1 MKEDICKLLNIKY
14 PILQGAMAWISD
26 SSLAAAVSNAGGIGI
41 IAGGNAPAEYIREEI
56 KKCKKLTNKPFGL
69 NIMLLSE
76 DAPKLAKIA
85 VEEGVEVITTGAGN
99 PGKYMEMW
107 KEAGIKVIPVVPSV
121 ALAKRMERLGAN
133 AVIAEGCE
141 SGGHIGKLTTMALV
155 PQVVDAVNI
164 PVLAAGGIGD
174 SRGVAAAFMLGASGI
189 QVGTRFLVS
198 NECTIHENYKEAV
211 VKAND
216 IDTVVTGRSTGHP
229 VQVIKNKLARQFMD
243 LESKNASMDELE
255 ALGKGALP
263 KAARDGD
270 IELGSVMAGQI
281 SGLVRKRESVE
292 EIIED
297 LFKDYDKIK
306 NYFN

>member
-56 KKCKKLTNKPFGL
+56 KKCKKLTDKPFGL

-99 PGKYMEMW
+99 PGKYMDMW

-121 ALAKRMERLGAN
+121 ALAKRMERLGAD
-133 AVIAEGCE
+133 AIIAEGCE

-155 PQVVDAVNI
+155 PQIVDAVNI
-164 PVLAAGGIGD
+164 PVLAAGGIAD
-174 SRGVAAAFMLGASGI
+174 KRGVAAAFMLGANGI

-198 NECTIHENYKEAV
+198 HECTIHENYKEAV
-211 VKAND
+211 IKAND

-229 VQVIKNKLARQFMD
+229 VQVIKNKLARQFMN
-243 LESKNASMDELE
+243 LESNNA
-255 ALGKGALP
+255 P
-263 KAARDGD
+263 
-270 IELGSVMAGQI
+270 
-281 SGLVRKRESVE
+281 VE
-292 EIIED
+292 E
-297 LFKDYDKIK
+297 L
-306 NYFN
+306 